1 MSEHL
6 WIVNMLKGPKD
17 CFNLHGSKRE
27 CLTQPIQMELSQN
40 QKIFADFFSRR
51 LFVSE
56 IRDYKRRGYLNA
68 RKAAYQNTYGQLKC

>member
-1 MSEHL
+1 
-6 WIVNMLKGPKD
+6 
-17 CFNLHGSKRE
+17 
-27 CLTQPIQMELSQN
+27 MELSQN

-51 LFVSE
+51 LFASE